1 MMYEGMKQYTENNHT
16 EWHYWT
22 NEGAV
27 IGWKDIS
34 EKKYYFDNKGVMYT
48 DGWKQIDDAW
58 YYFYQDGS
66 LAVNTNIDGYIVGQN
81 GARV

>member
-22 NEGAV
+22 NEGVA

-34 EKKYYFDNKGVMYT
+34 EKKYYFDNKF
-48 DGWKQIDDAW
+48 A
-58 YYFYQDGS
+58 
-66 LAVNTNIDGYIVGQN
+66 
-81 GARV
+81 